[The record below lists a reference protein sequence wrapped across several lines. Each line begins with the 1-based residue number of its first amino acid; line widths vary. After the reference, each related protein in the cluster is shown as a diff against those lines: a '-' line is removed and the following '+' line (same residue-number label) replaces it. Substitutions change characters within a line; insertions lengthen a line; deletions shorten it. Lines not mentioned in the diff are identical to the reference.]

1 MNRDLFKIAYDVHL
15 LAGKTDTAEI
25 MLYGDII
32 KNMPEQWKWDKE
44 DKSAA
49 DFDKAVKK
57 VREDGA
63 TKLLLRI
70 NSPGGVCTEA
80 VAMRAIL
87 ANAGFEE
94 ISIRIE
100 GLCASAATD
109 LATLPGAH
117 VAITEGSEYMIHNP
131 WTYTAGNA
139 NEIEKTVK
147 RLRNIE
153 QMCRGFYTAKTG
165 KSEEQIREWMD
176 AETWFTAGE
185 AVENGFADELL
196 RAEKAEDAPIAACVT
211 SHVMATMKELYKA
224 VPEDIAVRDEEPAD
238 GDAADTKPAA
248 GAEDETQPAATG
260 AETPE
265 INSVTDG
272 TPVAGAPSEILNEED
287 HPNMEIAELTAEQ
300 LEAQNPALYSQV
312 QQNAVQAERDRLN
325 DIDALTV
332 PGYEQMAAQAKADGT
347 SAMDFQKQIVAA
359 MKQKGSAFL
368 TQRQEETAPA
378 QNVAGGAAQSTGATE
393 SEELDAYAKEM
404 ASYARAYSG
413 IGDGSMY

>member
-1 MNRDLFKIAYDVHL
+1 MSRDVFRLVYDVHMQ
-15 LAGKTDTAEI
+15 AGKPDTAEV
-25 MLYGDII
+25 MLYGQII

-44 DKSAA
+44 DKSASE
-49 DFDKAVKK
+49 FDKAIKK
-57 VREDGA
+57 VVEDGA

-94 ISIRIE
+94 INIRIE

-117 VAITEGSEYMIHNP
+117 VTITEGSEYMIHNP
-131 WTYTAGNA
+131 WTFAWGNA
-139 NEIEKTVK
+139 NEIENTIH

-153 QMCRGFYTAKTG
+153 QMSRSFYMTKTG
-165 KSEEQIREWMD
+165 QSEEQIKTWMD
-176 AETWFTAGE
+176 AETWFTAEE
-185 AVENGFADELL
+185 AVSYGFADELL
-196 RAEKAEDAPIAACVT
+196 KAEGREDAPIAACVT
-211 SHVMATMKELYKA
+211 RKVMTAMKELYQT
-224 VPEDIAVRDEEPAD
+224 VPEQIAVRDEPEP
-238 GDAADTKPAA
+238 
-248 GAEDETQPAATG
+248 EG

-265 INSVTDG
+265 QKPVTDG
-272 TPVAGAPSEILNEED
+272 TPVAGAPSEIFYEED
-287 HPNMEIAELTAEQ
+287 HPPMEIAELTAEQ
-300 LEAQNPALYSQV
+300 LEAQNPALFAQV

-359 MKQKGSAFL
+359 MKQRGSSFL
-368 TQRQEETAPA
+368 NQRQEETAPA
-378 QNVAGGAAQSTGATE
+378 QSVAGGAAQSSGLTE
-393 SEELDAYAKEM
+393 EQELEAYAKDM
-404 ASYARAYSG
+404 ASYARSYSG
-413 IGDGSMY
+413 LGDGSMY